1 MDAQDEPTCG
11 KGLAMNSWLPAKLS
25 DVAAAMAELLER
37 HITALDPKDENA
49 RKEYDAYSS
58 LVTEYREI
66 AVRLDETAKHMAGY
80 RDLSAAHHDPKA
92 MADPR
97 NLQAF
102 ENLVA
107 RKQELLDLLQK
118 TGEEDR
124 NMLAEMRGQT
134 DS

>member
-1 MDAQDEPTCG
+1 MDTQDEPTCG

-25 DVAAAMAELLER
+25 EVAAAMAEVLEY
-37 HITALDPKDENA
+37 HTAALDTGDENG

-66 AVRLDETAKHMAGY
+66 AERLDETAKHMAGY
-80 RDLSAAHHDPKA
+80 RNLPVADHDPKA
-92 MADPR
+92 MADPK

-102 ENLVA
+102 EKLVA
-107 RKQELLDLLQK
+107 RKQELLELLQK

-124 NMLAEMRGQT
+124 NMLAEMRG
-134 DS
+134 